1 MIQPENLKASMAAA
15 GVSQSELAR
24 RTGLSS
30 SMIGKLVRGEARQ
43 SAHIFELSRA
53 LGVSPEYLVG
63 ETDSP
68 GRQNIVIPS
77 AKVIA
82 EELGMVPVRHVDL
95 AIGMGA
101 TFLDQPI
108 TETERFMPRE
118 WLDLYTRSPADKLIV
133 AQGSG
138 DSMFPTIQ
146 HNDLVLI
153 DTTQSNPQ
161 MSDQIFAVSYCGL
174 GEAPAPYERWRLAPH
189 GRQPRHQPYHGL

>member
-82 EELGMVPVRHVDL
+82 EELGMVPSAMSIWRSAWARPSL
-95 AIGMGA
+95 
-101 TFLDQPI
+101 TSPLPKQQ
-108 TETERFMPRE
+108 RFMPRE
-118 WLDLYTRSPADKLIV
+118 WLTSIPALRRT
-133 AQGSG
+133 S
-138 DSMFPTIQ
+138 
-146 HNDLVLI
+146 
-153 DTTQSNPQ
+153 
-161 MSDQIFAVSYCGL
+161 
-174 GEAPAPYERWRLAPH
+174 
-189 GRQPRHQPYHGL
+189 